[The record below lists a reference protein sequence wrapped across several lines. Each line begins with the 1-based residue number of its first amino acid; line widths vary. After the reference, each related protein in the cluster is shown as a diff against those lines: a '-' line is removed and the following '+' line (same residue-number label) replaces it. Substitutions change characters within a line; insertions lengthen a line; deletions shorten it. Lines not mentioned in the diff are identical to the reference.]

1 MMNLKEQLY
10 ICTLAQYQSIS
21 KAAEKL
27 YISQP
32 ALSMY
37 LNNLENMLGVKLFYR
52 KDKKLLPT
60 YAGQCY
66 LEKARRMLQMK
77 QEFDTQLFGIR
88 NGLRGQVR
96 LGIQRRRAP
105 CFLAPVIAR
114 FKKEYPDVQVVIKD
128 DFYDA
133 LLRLFQ
139 NDEVDLLIC
148 SKDSD
153 LPNCEEHLIYR
164 ERLLVMLPEHHP
176 ACAKAR
182 EIPGQPFPKLDLKQL
197 DGELFLL
204 QTEQQSL
211 RHDCDRA
218 LASCGVIPGNIEV
231 ISSIE
236 FCMQLVAEGLGVGF
250 NREGY
255 IKYIRYDKPVQY
267 FDFEP
272 QPQLSSFVVAN
283 KKEVLLPDYTQHMIE
298 LLVQRGRDAIAEIH
312 SIEAKI

>member
-1 MMNLKEQLY
+1 MNLKEQLY
-10 ICTLAQYQSIS
+10 ICTLAQCQSIS
-21 KAAEKL
+21 KASEKL

-37 LNNLENMLGVKLFYR
+37 LNNLENMLGVKLFFR

-66 LEKARRMLQMK
+66 LEKAERMLQMK
-77 QEFDTQLFGIR
+77 HEFDTQLFGIR
-88 NGLRGQVR
+88 NGLRGQLR
-96 LGIQRRRAP
+96 LGVQRRRAP
-105 CFLAPVIAR
+105 YFLTPVLAR
-114 FKKEYPDVQVVIKD
+114 FKKEYPEVQVIIKD
-128 DFYDA
+128 NIYFT
-133 LLRLFQ
+133 LLQLFEHG
-139 NDEVDLLIC
+139 DIDLLIC
-148 SKDSD
+148 SKDSE
-153 LPNCEEHLIYR
+153 LLNCEEHLIYR

-176 ACAKAR
+176 ACATAR
-182 EIPGQPFPKLDLKQL
+182 EIPGQPFPILDLKQL

-236 FCMQLVAEGLGVGF
+236 FCMQLVAEGMGVGF

-255 IKYIRYDKPVQY
+255 IKNIRYDKPVRY

-272 QPQLSSFVVAN
+272 QPRLSSFVVAN
-283 KKEVLLPDYTQHMIE
+283 KRGALLPDYTQRMIA
-298 LLVQRGRDAIAEIH
+298 LLVEQGKDVVAEVNPPKTDI
-312 SIEAKI
+312 

>member
-1 MMNLKEQLY
+1 MNLKEQLY

-21 KAAEKL
+21 KASEKL

-66 LEKARRMLQMK
+66 IEKARRMLQMK
-77 QEFDTQLFGIR
+77 HEFDTQLFGIR
-88 NGLRGQVR
+88 NGLRGQLR
-96 LGIQRRRAP
+96 LGVQQRRAP
-105 CFLAPVIAR
+105 YFLAPVIAR
-114 FKKEYPDVQVVIKD
+114 FKKEYPEVQVIFKD
-128 DFYDA
+128 NIYTP
-133 LLRLFQ
+133 LLQLFQ
-139 NDEVDLLIC
+139 NDEIDLLI
-148 SKDSD
+148 STKNND
-153 LPNCEEHLIYR
+153 LPNCEEHLIYK
-164 ERLLVMLPEHHP
+164 ERLLVMLPPGHP
-176 ACAKAR
+176 ACGTAR
-182 EIPGQPFPKLDLKQL
+182 DVSGQPFPVLDLKQL

-218 LASCGVIPGNIEV
+218 LANCGVIPGNIEV

-236 FCMQLVAEGLGVGF
+236 FCMQLVAEGMGVGF

-255 IKYIRYDKPVQY
+255 IKYIRYDKPVRY

-272 QPQLSSFVVAN
+272 QPRLSAFVVAN
-283 KKEVLLPDYTQHMIE
+283 KKDVLLPDYTRRMIA
-298 LLVQRGRDAIAEIH
+298 LLVEQGKDVAAAVTQPIADI
-312 SIEAKI
+312 